1 MTVRLATLD
10 DAKMMGEIH
19 YYTWL
24 STYARIID
32 EGFLKAQSIQK
43 SIEIFK
49 KNQCLNHLVVEV
61 DDQIVGFVGY
71 GSSRDQ
77 DLLGYGE
84 IQGLYVLKAYQ
95 HQGCGK
101 ALLDEALKILHNMGY
116 LKVNLWVL
124 KDNQQAIRFYEQQ
137 GFHHDGTEK
146 QLLLGRPITEWR
158 FQKEINHG
166 TEDNN

>member
-1 MTVRLATLD
+1 MTVRLATID

-49 KNQCLNHLVVEV
+49 KNQCINHLVIEV

-71 GSSRDQ
+71 GPSRDQ
-77 DLLGYGE
+77 DLPGYGE
-84 IQGLYVLKAYQ
+84 IQGLYVLKSLSTSRMW
-95 HQGCGK
+95 K
-101 ALLDEALKILHNMGY
+101 S
-116 LKVNLWVL
+116 
-124 KDNQQAIRFYEQQ
+124 
-137 GFHHDGTEK
+137 T
-146 QLLLGRPITEWR
+146 T
-158 FQKEINHG
+158 
-166 TEDNN
+166 